1 MQRIVFFTL
10 ATIAMAFACGTNEKT
25 CNNGQCYNPTTTVCL
40 QDVDKSYSLC
50 PTGLQICNKACFN
63 PSSYYCDS
71 NGNLQSGQAP
81 AAKTSAA
88 TKAST
93 TSAAAAKAS
102 TTSAAAAKSTTKSTT
117 STTKAA
123 TTSAA
128 AATPATSSAAAATPV
143 TSSSAASSGS
153 NTCAKASYC
162 DPAACA
168 CNGACY
174 SPSAYCCDG
183 GTTLKQAGQ
192 CSNSGAASTSAA
204 AASTTAAAATP
215 ATSSAAA
222 ATPATS
228 SSAASSGSNTCAKAS
243 YCDPAACACN
253 GACYSPSA
261 YCCDAGTTLKQAG
274 QCSNSGAAST
284 SSTTSSAAKVATTTA
299 TPVVNPTPVAGNG
312 FPTQNAD
319 LRIINNCKTT
329 LWLEARYGN
338 QGAPL
343 PGQSTTAVQALPGS
357 YVDYTVPDTGLSGSR
372 FWAKYGCDTNG
383 KNCLIGDQM
392 QYWPNPPGG
401 CPSGGCTPPVDS
413 LFEATWGCRPGS
425 SCNSQ
430 NPTTWFD
437 TSQVDGWTIP
447 YKLTPVGDTS
457 GCDCIGSSCGFKGVD
472 ASTLD
477 LKNCPSGEDLTAN
490 GAYPYVNAAG
500 KNTSL
505 SSVDLRIINNG
516 QVLGCMSP
524 CKRLNWGVP
533 YGLQQDEGHGSAM
546 WMCCPTP
553 TPDNCS
559 PSNGCI
565 TPQACRTGPIE
576 NTQFVAAV
584 HRMAPGVYS
593 YSYDDGVGLHAC
605 PAGVTK
611 YTMEFCPAGSAAYPG
626 TA

>member
-1 MQRIVFFTL
+1 VFFTL
-10 ATIAMAFACGTNEKT
+10 ATIAIAFACGTNEKT

-50 PTGLQICNKACFN
+50 PSGTQVCNKACYN
-63 PSSYYCDS
+63 PNSYYCDS
-71 NGNLQSGQAP
+71 NGKLQSGQAP

-88 TKAST
+88 
-93 TSAAAAKAS
+93 AKAS
-102 TTSAAAAKSTTKSTT
+102 TTSTAAAKSTTKSTT

-128 AATPATSSAAAATPV
+128 AATPATSST
-143 TSSSAASSGS
+143 ASSGS
-153 NTCAKASYC
+153 NICAKASYC
-162 DPAACA
+162 DPSTCA

-174 SPSAYCCDG
+174 SPSAYCCE
-183 GTTLKQAGQ
+183 
-192 CSNSGAASTSAA
+192 
-204 AASTTAAAATP
+204 
-215 ATSSAAA
+215 
-222 ATPATS
+222 
-228 SSAASSGSNTCAKAS
+228 
-243 YCDPAACACN
+243 
-253 GACYSPSA
+253 
-261 YCCDAGTTLKQAG
+261 AGTTLKQAG
-274 QCSNSGAAST
+274 QCSNSGAAPSTT
-284 SSTTSSAAKVATTTA
+284 SSTTTSAAKVATTTA
-299 TPVVNPTPVAGNG
+299 TPVVNPTPVATNG

-319 LRIINNCKTT
+319 LRIINSCKTT

-457 GCDCIGSSCGFKGVD
+457 GCDCVGSSCGFKGVD

-533 YGLQQDEGHGSAM
+533 YGLQQDEGSGSAM

-553 TPDNCS
+553 TPNDCS
-559 PSNGCI
+559 PSKGCI

-611 YTMEFCPAGSAAYPG
+611 YTMEFCPVGSAAYPG

>member
-10 ATIAMAFACGTNEKT
+10 ATIAIAFACGTNEKT

-50 PTGLQICNKACFN
+50 PSGLQICNKACFN

-88 TKAST
+88 SKAST
-93 TSAAAAKAS
+93 TS
-102 TTSAAAAKSTTKSTT
+102 AAAKSTTKSTT
-117 STTKAA
+117 STTSSTTKAA

-128 AATPATSSAAAATPV
+128 AATPATSSAAAATPA
-143 TSSSAASSGS
+143 TSSSAVSSGS
-153 NTCAKASYC
+153 NVCAKASYC

-174 SPSAYCCDG
+174 SPSAYCCDA
-183 GTTLKQAGQ
+183 GTTLKQVGQ

-204 AASTTAAAATP
+204 AASTTAAAANP
-215 ATSSAAA
+215 AT
-222 ATPATS
+222 

-274 QCSNSGAAST
+274 QCSNSGAAPASSTT
-284 SSTTSSAAKVATTTA
+284 SSTTTSAAKVATTTA

-319 LRIINNCKTT
+319 LRIINSCKTT

-392 QYWPNPPGG
+392 QVRFYFP
-401 CPSGGCTPPVDS
+401 S
-413 LFEATWGCRPGS
+413 LFSFHIAKIV
-425 SCNSQ
+425 Q
-430 NPTTWFD
+430 K
-437 TSQVDGWTIP
+437 I
-447 YKLTPVGDTS
+447 
-457 GCDCIGSSCGFKGVD
+457 
-472 ASTLD
+472 
-477 LKNCPSGEDLTAN
+477 
-490 GAYPYVNAAG
+490 
-500 KNTSL
+500 
-505 SSVDLRIINNG
+505 LRKI
-516 QVLGCMSP
+516 C
-524 CKRLNWGVP
+524 
-533 YGLQQDEGHGSAM
+533 
-546 WMCCPTP
+546 T
-553 TPDNCS
+553 
-559 PSNGCI
+559 
-565 TPQACRTGPIE
+565 
-576 NTQFVAAV
+576 
-584 HRMAPGVYS
+584 
-593 YSYDDGVGLHAC
+593 
-605 PAGVTK
+605 
-611 YTMEFCPAGSAAYPG
+611 
-626 TA
+626 